1 MIADCTEKLW
11 LQCNGWGHTADVCS
25 TATEMAVL
33 AVKSKVGAR
42 DDEGEG
48 RAAQAS
54 ALKTEKTGECH
65 DIRMED
71 G

>member
-48 RAAQAS
+48 RATQAS